1 VVAARRK
8 PVLPVL
14 LWILLILGVV
24 VWNFIVWMTF
34 TQRIR

>member
-1 VVAARRK
+1 MRRALR
-8 PVLPVL
+8 PSFPLL

-24 VWNFIVWMTF
+24 IWNVIVWMTF